1 MHIVLD
7 FRPALRQSTGV
18 GTYVH
23 NLTSALTESFP
34 EDSYTVFSASWRDRV
49 NGALPPNGVAVAD
62 WKIPVRALDWAWHR
76 WQWPSVE
83 HFVGAVDIAHSPS
96 PMLLPARHART
107 IVTIH
112 DCYFM
117 RHPEDVFGPVR
128 RDYVPLARHAAK
140 VADAVAVVSETTA
153 AEAEDLLGISRD
165 KICVTPLGVRR
176 EFFNAA
182 AASEVLLARHGIDRP
197 FLLFVGRREKRKDLG
212 TLLAAFDELSA
223 ESDGLQLVLV
233 GPDAPGWDETWAGAS
248 DRVQDRTRLVPYQ
261 GAHALPGLYAA
272 AAAVV
277 MPSRWEGFGLTGLEA
292 MAGGTPVVAS
302 EVGSLPEILGS
313 AALFVPAGDSSA
325 MAQGCRRVLDD
336 TVLAAQLSDD
346 GREHAAGFRW
356 SRTAERT
363 HELYRRLGG

>member
-23 NLTSALTESFP
+23 NLTAALSESFP
-34 EDSYTVFSASWRDRV
+34 EDSYTVFSASWRDRL
-49 NGALPPNGVAVAD
+49 NGALPPEGVAVAD
-62 WKIPVRALDWAWHR
+62 WKLPVRALDWAWHR
-76 WQWPSVE
+76 WRWPSVE

-96 PMLLPARHART
+96 PMLLPARQART
-107 IVTIH
+107 IVTVH

-128 RDYVPLARHAAK
+128 RDYVPLARRAAAA
-140 VADAVAVVSETTA
+140 ADAVAVVSETTA
-153 AEAEDLLGISRD
+153 AEVEDVLQVDPS

-176 EFFNAA
+176 EFFAA
-182 AASEVLLARHGIDRP
+182 VATDSAPLARYGIDQP
-197 FLLFVGRREKRKDLG
+197 FLLFVGRREKRKDLA

-223 ESDGLQLVLV
+223 DLDGLQLVLV

-248 DRVQDRTRLVPYQ
+248 ERVRRHTRLVPHQ
-261 GAHALPGLYAA
+261 GADELPALYAA
-272 AAAVV
+272 AAALV

-292 MAGGTPVVAS
+292 MAAGTPVVAS

-313 AALFVPAGDSSA
+313 AALFAPSADAAA
-325 MAQGCRRVLDD
+325 MAQQCRRVLEDS
-336 TVLAAQLSDD
+336 ALSASMSAI
-346 GREHAAGFRW
+346 GREHAASFRW
-356 SRTAERT
+356 SHTARRT
-363 HELYRRLGG
+363 HELYHNLGR